1 MSLLLRSGRS
11 FAATVAIFLCLST
24 PTGWADAQADT
35 IAELRAQ
42 LVALT
47 ARLETLEAQQQQT
60 HVAVQANSIEV
71 AETKTLS
78 QSAIASSSV
87 STPGMARR
95 VGFVFAISLRRSK
108 VPCAR

>member
-78 QSAIASSSV
+78 QSAIASS
-87 STPGMARR
+87 TGLAGQIGRIEAKIRR
-95 VGFVFAISLRRSK
+95 RFPIPIRVL
-108 VPCAR
+108 